1 MSYYT
6 SDVKTTEIQA
16 HTNSSNFRTEFR
28 LQPDKLYMSNMRLM
42 NVGFKQDTAVTPGIN
57 RLVGCYGAIKN
68 LSLYDDNEL
77 LDGLDNFNLWAAFT
91 CYNKANDA
99 NYSTNNF
106 LKKNNTGL
114 TTQGSTTDTGASD
127 GIDITVTQLFDDSQG
142 SQASPPS
149 AWLDI
154 SAYLDFLK
162 ESRYVPS
169 HYFKRLRIVIE
180 WETEVI
186 NLTPSSTAAVS
197 TLEPFLVVDEM
208 VNEQMI
214 VEVLKDYGGI
224 NYQPIET
231 SRTILPVV
239 SPLPTGI
246 GDDNQLQEVT
256 FTIQGFN
263 NKSINRLVCMPVANA
278 VASTLYGNLNAS
290 AMKLNNYQVRT
301 SQGNV
306 LQGQGLVTDNQRR
319 GMMTDLYGDCTD
331 AVGAVWVNNASSAI
345 LTGTDATN
353 TVGWM
358 TPLCVKMEEDMV
370 QNFQVTVGRRSVYD
384 TNAATQ
390 DLGKYNQQMNLHFFA
405 EVMKEVKVNPKDM
418 SYTIRYL

>member
-1 MSYYT
+1 MAYYT
-6 SDVKTTEIQA
+6 SDIKTTEIQA

-28 LQPDKLYMSNMRLM
+28 LQSDKLYMSNMRLM
-42 NVGFKQDTAVTPGIN
+42 NVGWSQSTAATPTIN

-77 LDGLDNFNLWAAFT
+77 LDGLDNFNLWAAFN

-114 TTQGSTTDTGASD
+114 TTLGGDETGASD
-127 GIDITVTQLFDDSQG
+127 GIDITVKRLFDDSIG
-142 SQASPPS
+142 SPTNPPS

-162 ESRYVPS
+162 QSRYVPS

-180 WETEVI
+180 WETDLV
-186 NLTPSSTAAVS
+186 NLTPETQTAVS

-214 VEVLKDYGGI
+214 VEVLKNYGGI

-231 SRTILPVV
+231 SRTVLPVV
-239 SPLPTGI
+239 SPLPTSNT
-246 GDDNQLQEVT
+246 DDDQLQEVT

-263 NKSINRLVCMPVANA
+263 NKSINRLVCMPVANS
-278 VASTLYGNLNAS
+278 VSSNLYGNLNAS

-306 LQGQGLVTDNQRR
+306 LQGQGLVSDNQRR

-331 AVGAVWVNNASSAI
+331 AVGAVWVSEASTAI
-345 LTGTDATN
+345 LGGTEASN

-358 TPLCVKMEEDMV
+358 SPLCVKMEEDMV

-384 TNAATQ
+384 TAAASQ

-405 EVMKEVKVNPKDM
+405 EVQKQVAVNPKDL
-418 SYTIRYL
+418 SYSIRYL